1 MENLKEY
8 PISLHE
14 IYKAKKVVSG
24 YMKRSPLIKYD
35 GLSQLLGCE
44 VYVKHENQNITG
56 SFKIR
61 GGINI
66 MSHLKKANVN
76 GVVTFST
83 GNHGLSVATSA
94 KLFDIPA
101 IVVVPVGSNP
111 VKIELIKNAGAD
123 VIEAGENFDAAA
135 KVVAEINQTKG
146 YYYVHPANEPL
157 VVNGVGTEFLEI
169 IEEIPDID
177 AVILPLGGGSEVA
190 SGVTVLKSI
199 SPKISVY
206 AVQAELSSAA
216 YQSWCNKEIV
226 ASSNQTFAGGFAT
239 GTAYETT
246 FNIYRDKLDDFVLL
260 SEQEILQGIALA
272 AHHTKNVVEGAGSAT
287 VMAAWKLRDQLAG
300 KKIVLQF
307 SGSNASPDE
316 LVKAYELPCFRDGNV
331 T

>member
-1 MENLKEY
+1 M
-8 PISLHE
+8 
-14 IYKAKKVVSG
+14 
-24 YMKRSPLIKYD
+24 
-35 GLSQLLGCE
+35 
-44 VYVKHENQNITG
+44 
-56 SFKIR
+56 
-61 GGINI
+61 
-66 MSHLKKANVN
+66 
-76 GVVTFST
+76 
-83 GNHGLSVATSA
+83 
-94 KLFDIPA
+94 
-101 IVVVPVGSNP
+101 PVGSNP

-272 AHHTKNVVEGAGSAT
+272 AHHTKNVVEGAGRAT